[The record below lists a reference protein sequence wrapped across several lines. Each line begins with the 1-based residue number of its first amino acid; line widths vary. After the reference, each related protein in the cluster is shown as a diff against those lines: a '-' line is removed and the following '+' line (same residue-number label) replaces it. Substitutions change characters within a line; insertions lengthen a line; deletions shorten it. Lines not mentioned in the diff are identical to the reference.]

1 VRQLLESQPGCAC
14 RFRLAQ
20 ASELAL
26 LPQEL
31 EALVERGLGVSRRTL
46 LMLGGY
52 LAIALD
58 AIARR
63 EKEEE
68 ATRRARTLATSFAQG
83 RAPERFTRRDV
94 RLLERAFERMV
105 APPPVR
111 VAAPNGDTGLLTRDE
126 LRARFTQWLDE
137 LPERPVL
144 IELVSKNESNAP

>member
-1 VRQLLESQPGCAC
+1 
-14 RFRLAQ
+14 
-20 ASELAL
+20 
-26 LPQEL
+26 L
-31 EALVERGLGVSRRTL
+31 EAVVERGLGVYRRTL

-63 EKEEE
+63 ETDE
-68 ATRRARTLATSFAQG
+68 AAARRARSLATAFAQG
-83 RAPERFTRRDV
+83 RAPERFAPRDV

-111 VAAPNGDTGLLTRDE
+111 VTAPNGDAGLLTRDE
-126 LRARFTQWLDE
+126 LRARFDQWLDE

-144 IELVSKNESNAP
+144 IELVSRNEKHDP